1 MSPKPKILHKWQQ
14 PQKINRFL
22 ADERW
27 KSDKKSI
34 PRIIIVLIVISVP
47 LHIFFKNVS
56 PDEIDIPWDRIFLVF
71 YIVSILFVTI
81 PSMTSPFF
89 TRFSRTIFLITEKGI
104 RMSCG
109 SKMFFEPW
117 ARIKG
122 YWLSQHEQFPELT
135 MVILQLKKW
144 KRTLILPEDEQADKI
159 IGTISQRIPK
169 VDPKEPVDRP
179 RTSLTKLQYIYLVI
193 LTLVCSIF
201 FTYVILKT
209 GSRNVQLAFVLLALL
224 LGPGTLGSIHMF
236 GLKFFKDNGIKEA
249 AVIFNLI
256 ASGIIFLLPI
266 LYLYYHLCNQIEGA

>member
-1 MSPKPKILHKWQQ
+1 M
-14 PQKINRFL
+14 
-22 ADERW
+22 
-27 KSDKKSI
+27 
-34 PRIIIVLIVISVP
+34 
-47 LHIFFKNVS
+47 
-56 PDEIDIPWDRIFLVF
+56 
-71 YIVSILFVTI
+71 TI

-109 SKMFFEPW
+109 LKMFFEPW

-135 MVILQLKKW
+135 MVTLQLKKW

-169 VDPKEPVDRP
+169 VDLKEPVDRP

-193 LTLVCSIF
+193 LTLVYLIF

-236 GLKFFKDNGIKEA
+236 GKKSFKDNGIKEA
-249 AVIFNLI
+249 AVISILLLLGLFFFSQFCIYIITSATKSKVPELIKFSFLKSSNLYT
-256 ASGIIFLLPI
+256 AFQNPSLPARPKRYFDCLFLRLKHPCCPVI
-266 LYLYYHLCNQIEGA
+266 R